1 MVQSSPVLV
10 LAWLWSKGLV
20 ERDPSYVKAAASLD
34 HDRPANSRGSGP
46 KSAVWGWGK
55 GPRAREALP
64 CA

>member
-46 KSAVWGWGK
+46 KSAVWGVG
-55 GPRAREALP
+55 
-64 CA
+64 